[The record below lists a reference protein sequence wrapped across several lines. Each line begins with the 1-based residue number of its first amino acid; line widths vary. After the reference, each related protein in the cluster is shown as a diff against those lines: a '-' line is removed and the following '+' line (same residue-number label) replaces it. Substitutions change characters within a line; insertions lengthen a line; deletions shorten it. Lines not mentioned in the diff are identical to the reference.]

1 VPDNIRQDAL
11 NAVATLAIADPA
23 FVVDAFEPDNLEA
36 TLSRH
41 GFSLSAEEL
50 QQLSD
55 FQDRVRANNEIDDL
69 LRNPRV
75 VQARR
80 WRR

>member
-23 FVVDAFEPDNLEA
+23 FVVDAFDDLEA

>member
-23 FVVDAFEPDNLEA
+23 FVVDAFDDLEA

-50 QQLSD
+50 QQIRG